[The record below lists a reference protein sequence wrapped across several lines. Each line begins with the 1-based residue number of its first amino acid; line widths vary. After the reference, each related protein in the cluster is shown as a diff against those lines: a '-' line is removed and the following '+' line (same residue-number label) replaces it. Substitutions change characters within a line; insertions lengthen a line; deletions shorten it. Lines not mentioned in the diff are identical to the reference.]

1 MIENAIDLLIGDTIK
16 IGEKHYYIECNEM
29 LEMPGNEDGLFL
41 QEIIEDE
48 EDEEGITMKHDKN
61 DKSHKGKISTCMWC
75 MLEEAQDDS

>member
-48 EDEEGITMKHDKN
+48 EGITIKHDKN

>member
-48 EDEEGITMKHDKN
+48 EGITMKHDKN